1 MNQPLWIRATSLG
14 LLLLLWQL
22 SAAQLQS
29 NSLPPPSAVLAVGI
43 EQWQSGEM
51 ARHVLA
57 TLARVAASFILAM
70 GVGVALGIWMGAQDR
85 VDRWLDAPLMVA
97 LNIPALVII
106 ILSYVWLGL
115 GEVAAVLAVALN
127 KIPMVIVA
135 TREGARAIDRQL
147 MAVAKVYRL
156 SPWRTLRQVYLPQ
169 LSPYLIGAARNGL
182 SLVWK
187 IVLVVELLG
196 RSNGVGFALANYFHF
211 FDVAGILAYTLSFTA
226 LMLAIE
232 MGVMH
237 PLERKLHRWRP

>member
-1 MNQPLWIRATSLG
+1 MSQQLWIRAASLG
-14 LLLLLWQL
+14 LLLSLWQL
-22 SAAQLQS
+22 CAANLQS

-51 ARHVLA
+51 AGHVLA

-70 GVGVALGIWMGAQDR
+70 AVGVAIGIWMGAQDR
-85 VDRWLDAPLMVA
+85 VDQWLDTPLMVA

-115 GEVAAVLAVALN
+115 GEVAAVLAVSLN
-127 KIPMVIVA
+127 KIPVIIVA

-156 SPWRTLRQVYLPQ
+156 GPWRTLRQVYLPQ
-169 LSPYLIGAARNGL
+169 LSPYLIGGARNGL

-232 MGVMH
+232 MGIMH